1 MKNIIRIGDKTT
13 SGGTVRSGSTAMIFR
28 GIGAARKG
36 DPVDCP
42 IPGHGR
48 TEIAEGH
55 PTFNDHGIP
64 IAFHG
69 HRCACGCTLIS
80 SLSQVSAS

>member
-1 MKNIIRIGDKTT
+1 MKNIIRVGDKTT
-13 SGGTVRSGSTAMIFR
+13 SGGTVKSGSTTMIFR

-55 PTFNDHGIP
+55 PTFHDHGIP
-64 IAFHG
+64 VAFHG

-80 SLSQVSAS
+80 SLPQMSAQ